1 MNGKKTTILN
11 GTLLLPLRVGA
22 SAQILHNGRMI
33 KTSTVVSIRSIRP
46 SDISFETLNTN
57 YTLLLPAPAQTA
69 VAEAPAFAAA

>member
-22 SAQILHNGRMI
+22 SAQILHSGRTI
-33 KTSTVVSIRSIRP
+33 KTSTVVSIRSISP
-46 SDISFETLNTN
+46 SGISFETLNTN

-69 VAEAPAFAAA
+69 VVETPAFAAA